1 MIEEDIFIR
10 HIRNCRLDAK
20 PTHSRP
26 TRLLMPTAFALY
38 DERSIL

>member
-1 MIEEDIFIR
+1 MIEEVIFIR

-26 TRLLMPTAFALY
+26 SLTYADCLCTLR
-38 DERSIL
+38 